1 MKKFLV
7 LAVVIAVL
15 TVGCSKKNTIT
26 DPTGEPTATATATAT
41 PTNCVYNTAVSV
53 SSTGST
59 AGNGTITFSTPT
71 NLVAV
76 GSTLYPIVVEY
87 DYTAS
92 LNSSCTLEIEDSYG
106 DIADMVMTL
115 YVGND
120 IAVTEQL
127 SFIQIMTNTQTPPAT
142 KAQIC
147 SNVKYIRFKGV
158 YGNLTIKSI
167 KVQ

>member
-7 LAVVIAVL
+7 MAVVIMVL
-15 TVGCSKKNTIT
+15 TVGCSKKNSVT
-26 DPTGEPTATATATAT
+26 DPTTEPTATATATAT
-41 PTNCVYNTAVSV
+41 PTNCVYNTGVSV

-59 AGNGTITFSTPT
+59 AGNGTITFGTPT

-92 LNSSCTLEIEDSYG
+92 LNSSCTLEIEDIYG
-106 DIADMVMTL
+106 NIADMVMTL

-127 SFIQIMTNTQTPPAT
+127 SFIQIMTSTQTPPAT

-158 YGNLTIKSI
+158 YGSLTIKSI